1 MLVCDYDDD
10 LAFYIDKLGFDLVED
25 PTLDDRG
32 KRWVA
37 IKPNGSSGLNLLVEK
52 ASGEAQSKQI
62 GHQTGGRV
70 FFFLQTDDLAQR
82 LSKPHRAWC

>member
-1 MLVCDYDDD
+1 MQRSAQVSMLVCDYDED

-25 PTLDDRG
+25 PALDDRG

-37 IKPNGSSGLNLLVEK
+37 IKPNGSSGLYLLVEK

-62 GHQTGGRV
+62 GHQTGGGFS
-70 FFFLQTDDLAQR
+70 FFFRPMT
-82 LSKPHRAWC
+82 